1 MQNPDED
8 TEWNDILRSKGILPP
23 KKEKEITEEDVI
35 NIVEQTVREKQNG
48 NKKDMVDMSLDELDE
63 LEDDEDERILEEFRR
78 RRIAELKAQAQKN
91 IFGDVV
97 EISGQDFVNQ
107 INKAGPGIW
116 VVLLLYKQ
124 GIPICALLAEYLNNL
139 ARKFPATKFVKS
151 ISTTCIPNYPDSNLP
166 TIFIYHEGDL
176 KQQFAGPRLFSLTTT
191 QDEFEWMLGQTGAV
205 QTTIKDNPRP
215 KTRDVL
221 FDKLLQS
228 M

>member
-1 MQNPDED
+1 MQNPNED

-48 NKKDMVDMSLDELDE
+48 EKKDMVDMSLDELDE
-63 LEDDEDERILEEFRR
+63 LEDDEEERVLEEFRR
-78 RRIAELKAQAQKN
+78 HRIAELKKQAQKD
-91 IFGDVV
+91 IFGEVI

-107 INKAGPGIW
+107 INKAGSGIW

-124 GIPICALLAEYLNNL
+124 GIQVCALMTEYLNHL
-139 ARKFPATKFVKS
+139 ARKFPSTKFVKS

-166 TIFIYHEGDL
+166 TIFIYYEGDL
-176 KQQFAGPRLFSLTTT
+176 KHQFAGPRVFSINTS
-191 QDEFEWMLGQTGAV
+191 QNEFEWMLGQTGAV
-205 QTTIKDNPRP
+205 KSTFKDNPKP

-221 FDKLLQS
+221 FDNLRTN